1 MTACAARW
9 RAWSGVLAGMGRER
23 WYALALRSPAAAP
36 AGGALSS
43 HVGQPAPVPRRS
55 PRWARGS
62 ADRSP
67 QGMAGPVQPNPRG
80 RRLAAAGFPGLRRA
94 LAGLVLLGAAGA
106 LLAVALGTGLPAP
119 VLAAQQAPP
128 TPGSPPPGPPCI
140 QHGCNTPGS
149 TLPGNPQ
156 PPATPLA
163 SPPPAPATATPEPT
177 PRPTAAPTPRPT
189 AAPTTPPTPYSE
201 HLIAPVSDPPLPPGN
216 ASVVITPRP
225 TGTGSSLPELA
236 LLAMVVCAVIAGSSF
251 LLFFRAR

>member
-23 WYALALRSPAAAP
+23 WYALALRSPVAAP

-43 HVGQPAPVPRRS
+43 HVGQPDPVPRRP
-55 PRWARGS
+55 PRWRAGVPIAAPRGWQARCNPTLDAGGS
-62 ADRSP
+62 R
-67 QGMAGPVQPNPRG
+67 GAGP
-80 RRLAAAGFPGLRRA
+80 PGLRRA

>member
-23 WYALALRSPAAAP
+23 WYALALRSPVAAP

-43 HVGQPAPVPRRS
+43 HVGQPDPVPRRS

-67 QGMAGPVQPNPRG
+67 QGMAGAVQPNPRR

-106 LLAVALGTGLPAP
+106 LLAVAFGTGLPAP

-128 TPGSPPPGPPCI
+128 APSPPGPPCI
-140 QHGCNTPGS
+140 PHGCNTPGS

-156 PPATPLA
+156 PPATPLPG
-163 SPPPAPATATPEPT
+163 SPTPTPTPEPT
-177 PRPTAAPTPRPT
+177 PTPTPTPTPRPT

-201 HLIAPVSDPPLPPGN
+201 HLIAPVSD
-216 ASVVITPRP
+216 
-225 TGTGSSLPELA
+225 
-236 LLAMVVCAVIAGSSF
+236 
-251 LLFFRAR
+251 